1 MRENSVA
8 INSFDGGDLAFLR
21 ELLVNRSGSLLSER
35 SIEDG
40 ILSQSQ
46 EGCGHPLR
54 VPFRAQQTI
63 PPVLDG
69 FRDTAVARRDYRQPA
84 RHRLEHRVGNSLD
97 IAGRGFAWMKENVR
111 SGEKML
117 QVVLRNK
124 SRESDLATDPD
135 FVSQFSQLCLH
146 RSVSSD
152 DEGRLGILATKG
164 CEGLHG
170 CCKPLLRDQS
180 RSLHDLPCLING
192 RVSLDERKIWKHG
205 AHQPRLGLGATQPD
219 DS

>member
-1 MRENSVA
+1 MGENSVA
-8 INSFDGGDLAFLR
+8 INFFDGGDLAFLR

-35 SIEDG
+35 SIEAG
-40 ILSQSQ
+40 ILSQLQ

-54 VPFRAQQTI
+54 VPFRAQQTV

-69 FRDTAVARRDYRQPA
+69 FRDTAVPRRDYRQPA
-84 RHRLEHRVGNSLD
+84 RHRLEHRVGNSLH

-135 FVSQFSQLCLH
+135 FVSQFSQTLSP
-146 RSVSSD
+146 SV
-152 DEGRLGILATKG
+152 RLQ
-164 CEGLHG
+164 
-170 CCKPLLRDQS
+170 R
-180 RSLHDLPCLING
+180 
-192 RVSLDERKIWKHG
+192 
-205 AHQPRLGLGATQPD
+205 
-219 DS
+219 